1 MEKQCRLA
9 QISLVYYFLFLA
21 APPPPTG
28 VRIVRSD
35 DGTQMTVSWTP
46 LTVLEARSL
55 IQFYRVFYTPG
66 GSSRKR
72 QSGTTCIQSPCDVP
86 GTGTGSVLIIGL
98 NSGTNYTVIVATING
113 RGEQGIFNPIQIVE
127 GDKLHTWYSQQ
138 GSMSLVS
145 VV

>member
-1 MEKQCRLA
+1 MLQLILAYMEKQCKLA

-21 APPPPTG
+21 VPPPPTD
-28 VRIVRSD
+28 VRIVRND

-55 IQFYRVFYTPG
+55 IQFFRVFYTPG

-72 QSGTTCIQSPCDVP
+72 QSGTTCIQSPCDVS
-86 GTGTGSVLIIGL
+86 GTESSVLIIGL

-113 RGEQGIFNPIQIVE
+113 RGEQGIFSPIQIVE
-127 GDKLHTWYSQQ
+127 GDKLHT
-138 GSMSLVS
+138 SLYH
-145 VV
+145 